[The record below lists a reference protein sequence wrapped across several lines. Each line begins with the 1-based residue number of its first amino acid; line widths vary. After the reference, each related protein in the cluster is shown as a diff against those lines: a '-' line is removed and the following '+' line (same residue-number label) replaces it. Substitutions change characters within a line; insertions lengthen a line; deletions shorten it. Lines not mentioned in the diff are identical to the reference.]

1 MCTVLIK
8 LESCIIQEVLLLSLS
23 LCSFVSPSLSE
34 HGFFHLHARM
44 YADRQ
49 KDRQTDAQTHR
60 HTDTQIHYDR
70 RIDTKTHRWRNLNLE
85 IISPGSRTRDF
96 TVVNGMNVRFGI
108 HQVCPGVVNSLG
120 TPRRENGR
128 FRYYGEPAR
137 QDDVTSPVSLRTRLA
152 TQHGRWGNRVKCRT
166 ICFYETRSLRSTGS
180 RFWRNLN
187 LEIISPWSRT
197 RDFTVVSRYFYR

>member
-1 MCTVLIK
+1 MK
-8 LESCIIQEVLLLSLS
+8 
-23 LCSFVSPSLSE
+23 F
-34 HGFFHLHARM
+34 
-44 YADRQ
+44 
-49 KDRQTDAQTHR
+49 
-60 HTDTQIHYDR
+60 
-70 RIDTKTHRWRNLNLE
+70 
-85 IISPGSRTRDF
+85 
-96 TVVNGMNVRFGI
+96 VRFGI

-180 RFWRNLN
+180 RFFGLMYHAS
-187 LEIISPWSRT
+187 SPSILYNSRT
-197 RDFTVVSRYFYR
+197 THIFSFVLKANPSDWIFNIVFVVVSLCIFLFVCACACAFALLHSLKSTTVYTHTYFAVSEKCGKCGGKRPH